1 MTLRHF
7 EPVMTTTAPSRTAT
21 IITDQV
27 RVVTR
32 PSESRA
38 FVAKEQTAW
47 DWSDLRDYVVTQIE
61 KRFGAFPRD
70 FRKES
75 GIFKAFLARHG
86 EAAPAIARYAFE
98 VEDGFWAG
106 APISITRFCKNSDA
120 FFSEPIAARLI
131 AAPVVGW

>member
-7 EPVMTTTAPSRTAT
+7 EPQTLARTTPRTAT
-21 IITDQV
+21 
-27 RVVTR
+27 VVTDEVTVVAR

-38 FVAKEQTAW
+38 FVAKGEGAW
-47 DWSDLRDYVVTQIE
+47 DWSDLRDYVVVEIE

-70 FRKES
+70 FKKEA

-86 EAAPAIARYAFE
+86 EAASAIARYAFD
-98 VEDGFWAG
+98 VEDGMWAG
-106 APISITRFCKNSDA
+106 APISVTRFCKGSDP
-120 FFSEPIAARLI
+120 FFAEPIAARLT